1 MQKHCRESI
10 GAPLSPRRQ
19 NKFGRKQ
26 FSKTPTHFQRQNP
39 KSLKLRFILP
49 IKLYLFK
56 LAGGFIPTKLQINIT
71 FTTCITRLAYY
82 SRVKFLTNVFKA
94 KKWGKNLFPLLCA
107 QKRREFSTSMEIN
120 SQQDNNSPQL
130 KLPLL
135 LA

>member
-1 MQKHCRESI
+1 V
-10 GAPLSPRRQ
+10 AL
-19 NKFGRKQ
+19 FL
-26 FSKTPTHFQRQNP
+26 QRC
-39 KSLKLRFILP
+39 KSTLLLLRA
-49 IKLYLFK
+49 LY
-56 LAGGFIPTKLQINIT
+56 GWH
-71 FTTCITRLAYY
+71 Y
-82 SRVKFLTNVFKA
+82 SRVKILTNVFKA